1 MRLSQMVRSREITPV
16 RQLALGSLVDVVRG
30 RGSGLRLEEMRVA
43 VGETAEL
50 RCSLLFAV
58 VSCSTEA

>member
-1 MRLSQMVRSREITPV
+1 MVRSREITPV
-16 RQLALGSLVDVVRG
+16 RQSALGSLVDVVRR
-30 RGSGLRLEEMRVA
+30 RGSGLRLEEMRAA

-58 VSCSTEA
+58 VSCSREA